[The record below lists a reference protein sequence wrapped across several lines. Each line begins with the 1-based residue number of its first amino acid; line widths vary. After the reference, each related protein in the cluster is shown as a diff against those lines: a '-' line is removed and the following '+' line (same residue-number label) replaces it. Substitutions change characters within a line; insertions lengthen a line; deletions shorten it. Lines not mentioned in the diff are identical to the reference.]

1 MSILVA
7 IVFALSAAE
16 TPSTAVASDRYL
28 DCLLLIEEDIE
39 TGRRAAQLW
48 AAEGGGVSAQH
59 CLAMA
64 DIAAG
69 FEKLGAARLE
79 TIAEREDA
87 GDGPARGR
95 LFAQAAEAW
104 LEAGETSFAEAALAA
119 AFEQAPVAADLHL
132 TDANIRIAKKDW
144 HGAIAAI
151 GAAEEAGAVTADG
164 FIDRGRARLAIG
176 DTEGAAV
183 DVVNALSIE
192 PTNIDALTLRG
203 DVQRA
208 GVQIDVTLRKQDT
221 GSQSPTE

>member
-7 IVFALSAAE
+7 IAFALAAE
-16 TPSTAVASDRYL
+16 ASDRYL
-28 DCLLLIEEDIE
+28 DCLLLIEGDIE

-69 FEKLGAARLE
+69 FAKLGAARLE
-79 TIAEREDA
+79 AIAEREDA
-87 GDGPARGR
+87 GDGLARGR
-95 LFAQAAEAW
+95 LYAQAAGAW
-104 LEAGETSFAEAALAA
+104 LEAGEPEFAEAALAA
-119 AFEQAPVAADLHL
+119 AFELAPGAGELHL
-132 TDANIRIAKKDW
+132 TDANIRIAQEDW
-144 HGAIAAI
+144 HGAIAAVD
-151 GAAEEAGAVTADG
+151 AAEKAGAVSADG
-164 FIDRGRARLAIG
+164 FVGRGRARLAIG

-208 GVQIDVTLRKQDT
+208 GVQIDVSLREQAE
-221 GSQSPTE
+221 GSQ

>member
-7 IVFALSAAE
+7 IAFVLVSAE
-16 TPSTAVASDRYL
+16 ASDRYL

-69 FEKLGAARLE
+69 FAKLGAARLE
-79 TIAEREDA
+79 TIAERDDA
-87 GDGPARGR
+87 GEGPARGR
-95 LFAQAAEAW
+95 LYAQAAEAW
-104 LEAGETSFAEAALAA
+104 LEAGEMEFAEAALAA
-119 AFEQAPVAADLHL
+119 AFEHAPGSGELHL
-132 TDANIRIAKKDW
+132 TDANIRIAREDW

-151 GAAEEAGAVTADG
+151 HAAEKAGVVSADG
-164 FIDRGRARLAIG
+164 FVDRGRARLAIG

-208 GVQIDVTLRKQDT
+208 GVQIDVSLTEQSD
-221 GSQSPTE
+221 GSQ